1 MKKDRK
7 GDEKRREQELAWI
20 GDTVLDL
27 YARSWILETYG
38 TLCGEKL
45 RNMTS
50 NQFLSAIGNPT
61 SVEARIGKI
70 YQENGL
76 EAAFD
81 WIRENLLPLFQKQ
94 EKNRR

>member
-7 GDEKRREQELAWI
+7 DGPKRREQELAWI

-27 YARSWILETYG
+27 FARSWILETHG
-38 TLCGEKL
+38 SLCGEKL

-61 SVEARIGKI
+61 AVEAIIGKL
-70 YQENGL
+70 YQEEGL
-76 EAAFD
+76 EAAFA
-81 WIRENLLPLFQKQ
+81 WIDERLVPIFQKQ